1 MHARVR
7 VVGGIDDS
15 TSGSM
20 KRRSLANSSPMM
32 SSASLLYTGIREYPD
47 LKISYRVCGLVIHE
61 YILIRQLES
70 DVDGLTL

>member
-1 MHARVR
+1 
-7 VVGGIDDS
+7 
-15 TSGSM
+15 
-20 KRRSLANSSPMM
+20 M
-32 SSASLLYTGIREYPD
+32 SSGSLLYTGIREYPD